1 MKNSQNRSLQN
12 LFEKVVCKGFKT
24 YEYGNSMGHL
34 IWIYLYKQEEEEG
47 PKVLLHPKVWI
58 LFFSGLGCLIFFF
71 CPSSIKFLDQF
82 LTSDVKTDFIC
93 WSGATKTSLRRIKM
107 VIFYTSGFKTLPFFR
122 IWLIRSKKNEAPY
135 TGLDTLFY
143 FISKHR

>member
-82 LTSDVKTDFIC
+82 LTSDVKIDFIC
-93 WSGATKTSLRRIKM
+93 WSGATKTSLRIKM
-107 VIFYTSGFKTLPFFR
+107 FFLH
-122 IWLIRSKKNEAPY
+122 IWIQNPALFQNMTDRSKKNEAPY